1 MMLTPQRCKQQR
13 QPGRYQGQI
22 QQEICISKIN
32 KEPGNGERKRYISQ
46 PGNNEHVD
54 VGGNK
59 KERVGESKDDGNAE
73 DGGKPSERGF
83 GLDRVAKCQKNFTQI
98 ISVQPNLPQEKARK
112 SRQVFY
118 I

>member
-1 MMLTPQRCKQQR
+1 M
-13 QPGRYQGQI
+13 
-22 QQEICISKIN
+22 
-32 KEPGNGERKRYISQ
+32 
-46 PGNNEHVD
+46 
-54 VGGNK
+54 GGNK

-112 SRQVFY
+112 SRPIFLHLKY
-118 I
+118 

>member
-1 MMLTPQRCKQQR
+1 M
-13 QPGRYQGQI
+13 
-22 QQEICISKIN
+22 
-32 KEPGNGERKRYISQ
+32 
-46 PGNNEHVD
+46 
-54 VGGNK
+54 GGNK
-59 KERVGESKDDGNAE
+59 EERVGESKDDGNAE

-83 GLDRVAKCQKNFTQI
+83 GLDRVAKCQFFKQI